1 MKVENIL
8 FKDSRSDFVFRY
20 TKSYDEPSDF
30 ELHTHR
36 DMVEIIIFI
45 QGDASFAVE
54 GSSYPARPWD
64 VFITNQNELHKMC
77 LNSPCD
83 YERYVLHIHNS
94 FFVKNN
100 CEMFRD
106 SFSNRPLGIN
116 NLVLG
121 NDYIKGLMEH
131 ILDCI
136 KDEAPSIV
144 IHSMLVELLYF
155 LHINTKKT
163 SFVPIIQSRTKEV
176 ILYINDN
183 LTKDI
188 SLDMLSE
195 KFFMNKAYLCRSFK
209 KLTGITVTK
218 YINYKRLLLAR
229 ELYTKGMTLSQA
241 CEKAGFGDYTQFY
254 KAYKREWG
262 VPPLKDLKK

>member
-1 MKVENIL
+1 MVNIL
-8 FKDSRSDFVFRY
+8 WEDTHSDFNFRY
-20 TKSYDEPSDF
+20 TKAYDEPSKF
-30 ELHTHR
+30 ELHSHK
-36 DMVEIIIFI
+36 DMVEIIIFL
-45 QGDASFAVE
+45 QGDASFIVE
-54 GSSYPARPWD
+54 GTSYAAKPWD

-77 LNSPCD
+77 LNSPCN
-83 YERYVLHIHNS
+83 YERYVFHIHNS

-100 CEMFRD
+100 CEILRD

-116 NLVLG
+116 NLVLA
-121 NDYIKGLMEH
+121 NDYVKSLMGHIVSSIKE
-131 ILDCI
+131 
-136 KDEAPSIV
+136 EAPPIV

-163 SFVPIIQSRTKEV
+163 SFVPKAQSRTKEV

-183 LTKDI
+183 LTKNI
-188 SLDMLSE
+188 TLDMLSE
-195 KFFMNKAYLCRSFK
+195 KFYMDKAYLCRSFK
-209 KLTGITVTK
+209 RLTGLTITK
-218 YINYKRLLLAR
+218 YINYKRMLLTR

-241 CEKAGFGDYTQFY
+241 CEKAGFGDYTSFY